1 MASTTEPAPNAV
13 TAYRGKNFEPSAVE
27 TFLYDWWER
36 SGFFTPPPR
45 REGERPFVMMLPLPN
60 VTGDL
65 HLGHALG
72 FGGYEDLMARWHRM
86 RGEPT
91 LWLPGSDHAGIIA
104 QIVVEKELAKER
116 GARRA
121 GDPETAA
128 STGGKAGL
136 GREEFL
142 AEMWRWME
150 HYQPRIYRQLRM
162 LGCSL
167 DWSRVHFTMEP
178 DMQRRVRTHFIRL
191 YRAGHLYRGDRI
203 VHWCLTCQ
211 TTYSDLE
218 AKHSERTDQLSYVR
232 YPWAEPMPAGTPDL
246 VIATTRPETIL
257 ADTAIAVHPDDV
269 RWKHLVGAAVLVPV
283 AERRITIVAD
293 AAVDPAFGTGA
304 LKVTPGHDATDF
316 DIGTR
321 HGLPVLTVVD
331 THGRMTPAAGPLAGL
346 DRDTARTAMVERL
359 QQAGLLVKQEPITH
373 AIGIHD
379 RCETVDEP
387 LVLKQWWMRMAPL
400 AAPAI
405 AAVRDGRTRI
415 VPAKFEKMY
424 FNWMENIRDWSI
436 ARQTWWGHPIPVW
449 YCRDCD
455 EIVVPDEDGPDPIPG
470 STECPRCRSHDLR
483 QDPDVLDTWFS
494 SALWPHSTLGWPER
508 TLDLARFYPGS
519 VLETGYDI
527 IFFWVARMMMM
538 GLQNMGEVP
547 FHTIYLHGLVR
558 TGTEKMSKSKGN
570 VQSPVGLIEQYGADA
585 LRFALVNGISAGA
598 DSQFSLSKL
607 DHARN
612 LTNKL
617 WNIGRFVLGRIEA
630 TAGALT
636 GPIDRSPAGDADLVD
651 ADRWI
656 LSRTEATVA
665 ECTRLIEGYLFG
677 EYTTALEQFVWTE
690 LADLYIELAK
700 PARRPAGSEAAAVR
714 TLAHVLDRV
723 LRLAHPVM
731 PFITETLA
739 LQLWA
744 QGSRDDAAP
753 SLVVSRWPEPAA
765 RDKPLEERFGTVSE
779 VIRAIRN
786 LRQEAGADPGRTVQV
801 TLAGDTAAVA
811 DALGTIGA
819 LARAEVTLGSGDGAP
834 TVVRGVEVRVALG
847 GDPRADRER
856 LERELVEARTALARS
871 QALLGSDFAAKA
883 PPPVIAKERARL
895 AEREAAV
902 AALEAEL
909 GQTR

>member
-1 MASTTEPAPNAV
+1 MTSTTEPAPTAV

-104 QIVVEKELAKER
+104 QIVVEQELAKEGR
-116 GARRA
+116 RRA
-121 GDPETAA
+121 AGSGTAEGAGD
-128 STGGKAGL
+128 GL

-142 AEMWRWME
+142 AQMWRWME

-167 DWSRVHFTMEP
+167 DWSRVHFTMDP
-178 DMQRRVRTHFIRL
+178 DMQQRVRTHFIRL

-218 AKHSERTDQLSYVR
+218 STHVERTDQLSYVR
-232 YPWAEPMPAGTPDL
+232 YPWADPMPAGTPDL
-246 VIATTRPETIL
+246 IIATTRPETIL
-257 ADTAIAVHPDDV
+257 ADSGIAVHPDDA
-269 RWKHLVGAAVLVPV
+269 RWTGLVGAAVLVPV
-283 AERRITIVAD
+283 AERRISIFAD

-331 THGRMTPAAGPLAGL
+331 THGRMTPTAGPLAGL
-346 DRDTARTAMVERL
+346 DRDTARKAMVERL
-359 QQAGLLVKQEPITH
+359 QKAGLLVRQEPITH
-373 AIGIHD
+373 AVGIHD

-436 ARQTWWGHPIPVW
+436 ARQTWWGHPIPAW
-449 YCRDCD
+449 YCRDCS
-455 EIVVPDEDGPDPIPG
+455 EIVVPDEDASDP
-470 STECPRCRSHDLR
+470 TECPRCRSHDLR
-483 QDPDVLDTWFS
+483 HDPDVLDTWFS
-494 SALWPHSTLGWPER
+494 SALWPHSTLGWPEQ
-508 TLDLARFYPGS
+508 TEDLARFYPGS

-558 TGTEKMSKSKGN
+558 TGNEKMSKSKGN
-570 VQSPVGLIEQYGADA
+570 VQSPVGLIEEHGADA
-585 LRFALVNGISAGA
+585 LRFGLVNGVSAGA
-598 DSQFSLSKL
+598 DSQFSMAKL

-612 LTNKL
+612 FTNKL

-630 TAGALT
+630 SPGALR
-636 GPIDRSPAGDADLVD
+636 GPIDRSPAADPDLVD

-665 ECTRLIEGYLFG
+665 ELTRLIEGYLFG

-700 PARRPAGSEAAAVR
+700 PARRPAGSDAAAVR
-714 TLAHVLDRV
+714 TLAYVLDRV

-744 QGSRDDAAP
+744 HGSRDDAAP
-753 SLVVSRWPEPAA
+753 SLVVSRWPAPGT
-765 RDKPLEERFGTVSE
+765 RDEPLEDRFASVSE

-811 DALGTIGA
+811 GALRTIGS
-819 LARAEVTLGSGDGAP
+819 LARAEVTLGSRSDLWVGAP

-847 GDPRADRER
+847 GDPEADRGR
-856 LERELVEARTALARS
+856 LERELAAARTALARS

-883 PPPVIAKERARL
+883 PPPVIVKERAKL

-902 AALEAEL
+902 AALELEL
-909 GQTR
+909 RTP

>member
-1 MASTTEPAPNAV
+1 MTTEPAPNAV

-36 SGFFTPPPR
+36 SGFFTPPPLR
-45 REGERPFVMMLPLPN
+45 PGERPFVMMLPLPN

-104 QIVVEKELAKER
+104 QIVVEKELAKEQGSRR
-116 GARRA
+116 GA
-121 GDPETAA
+121 DPDPAQ
-128 STGGKAGL
+128 KRAGL
-136 GREEFL
+136 GRAEFL

-167 DWSRVHFTMEP
+167 DWSRVHFTMDP

-191 YRAGHLYRGDRI
+191 YRAGHLYRADRI

-211 TTYSDLE
+211 TTYSDIE

-232 YPWAEPMPAGTPDL
+232 YPWADPMPAGTPDL

-257 ADTAIAVHPDDV
+257 ADTAIAVHPDDA
-269 RWKHLVGAAVLVPV
+269 RWSGLIGAAVLVPI

-316 DIGTR
+316 EIGQR
-321 HGLPVLTVVD
+321 HGLPVLTVIDVQ
-331 THGRMTPAAGPLAGL
+331 GRMTAAAGPLAGL
-346 DRDTARTAMVERL
+346 DRDTARKAAVERL
-359 QQAGLLVKQEPITH
+359 QSGGLLVKQESITH
-373 AIGIHD
+373 AVGVHD

-405 AAVRDGRTRI
+405 AAVREGRTRI
-415 VPAKFEKMY
+415 VPAKFEKVY
-424 FNWMENIRDWSI
+424 FNWMENIRDWAI
-436 ARQTWWGHPIPVW
+436 ARQTWWGHSIPAW

-455 EIVVPDEDGPDPIPG
+455 EIVVPEEDGPDP
-470 STECPRCRSHDLR
+470 TRCPRCRSDDLR
-483 QDPDVLDTWFS
+483 HDPDVLDTWFS

-508 TLDLARFYPGS
+508 TEDLARFYPGS
-519 VLETGYDI
+519 MLETGYDI
-527 IFFWVARMMMM
+527 LFFWVARMMMM
-538 GLQNMGEVP
+538 GLQNTGEVP
-547 FHTIYLHGLVR
+547 FHTVYLHGMVR
-558 TGTEKMSKSKGN
+558 TGTDKMSKSKGN
-570 VQSPVGLIEQYGADA
+570 VMSPVGLIEQHGADA
-585 LRFALVNGISAGA
+585 LRFALVNGLSAGA
-598 DSQFSLSKL
+598 DSQFSMAKL

-630 TAGALT
+630 TPDALRR
-636 GPIDRSPAGDADLVD
+636 PIDRSPAADADLVD

-656 LSRTEATVA
+656 LSRTEATVT
-665 ECTRLIEGYLFG
+665 ELSRLIEGYLFG
-677 EYTTALEQFVWTE
+677 EYATALEQFIWTE

-700 PARRPAGSEAAAVR
+700 PARRPVGSEAAAIR
-714 TLAHVLDRV
+714 TLAYVLDRV
-723 LRLAHPVM
+723 LRLAHPIM
-731 PFITETLA
+731 PFITDTLA

-744 QGSRDDAAP
+744 HGDRDDAAP
-753 SLVVSRWPEPAA
+753 SLVVSRWPEAGL
-765 RDKPLEERFGTVSE
+765 RDESLEERFSAVSE

-786 LRQEAGADPGRTVQV
+786 LRQDAGADPGRTVSV

-811 DALGTIGA
+811 GA
-819 LARAEVTLGSGDGAP
+819 LATIGSLARATVTLGSGEGAA
-834 TVVRGVEVRVALG
+834 TLVRGVEVRVDLG
-847 GDPRADRER
+847 GDPAADRAR
-856 LERELVEARTALARS
+856 LERELAEAKTALARS

-883 PPPVIAKERARL
+883 PPPVIAKERAKL

-902 AALEAEL
+902 MALEAEL
-909 GQTR
+909 AG

>member
-1 MASTTEPAPNAV
+1 MAITTEPAPNAV

-36 SGFFTPPPR
+36 SGFFTPPPPR
-45 REGERPFVMMLPLPN
+45 AGERPFVMMLPLPN

-86 RGEPT
+86 RGDPT

-104 QIVVEKELAKER
+104 QIVVEKELAKEYGDR
-116 GARRA
+116 HGA
-121 GDPETAA
+121 DPE
-128 STGGKAGL
+128 SGQRRAGL

-167 DWSRVHFTMEP
+167 DWSRVHFTMDP

-191 YRAGHLYRGDRI
+191 YRAGHLYRADRI

-211 TTYSDLE
+211 TTYSDIE

-232 YPWAEPMPAGTPDL
+232 YPWADPMPPGTPDL
-246 VIATTRPETIL
+246 VVATTRPETIL
-257 ADTAIAVHPDDV
+257 ADTAIAVHPDDP
-269 RWKHLVGAAVLVPV
+269 RWTHLIGQAVLVPI
-283 AERRITIVAD
+283 AERRIRVVAD

-321 HGLPVLTVVD
+321 HGLPVLTVID
-331 THGRMTPAAGPLAGL
+331 TRGRMTPAAGPLAGL
-346 DRDTARTAMVERL
+346 DRDTARKAAVERL
-359 QQAGLLVKQEPITH
+359 QVGGLLVRQEPITH
-373 AIGIHD
+373 AVGVHD
-379 RCETVDEP
+379 RCDTVDEP

-415 VPAKFEKMY
+415 VPSKFEKVY
-424 FNWMENIRDWSI
+424 FNWMENIRDWAI
-436 ARQTWWGHPIPVW
+436 ARQTWWGHPIPAW

-455 EIVVPDEDGPDPIPG
+455 EIVVPDEDGPDPA
-470 STECPRCRSHDLR
+470 ECPRCRSHDLKH
-483 QDPDVLDTWFS
+483 DPDVLDTWFS

-508 TLDLARFYPGS
+508 TEDLGRFYPGS
-519 VLETGYDI
+519 MLETGYDI
-527 IFFWVARMMMM
+527 LFFWVARMMMM

-558 TGTEKMSKSKGN
+558 TGTEKMSKSRHN
-570 VQSPVGLIEQYGADA
+570 VISPVGLIEQHGADA
-585 LRFALVNGISAGA
+585 LRFGLVNGVSAGA
-598 DSQFSLSKL
+598 DSQFSAAKL

-612 LTNKL
+612 FTNKL

-630 TAGALT
+630 TPDALR
-636 GPIDRSPAGDADLVD
+636 GPLDRSPAGDPDLVD

-656 LSRTEATVA
+656 LSRTEAAVA
-665 ECTRLIEGYLFG
+665 ELTRLIEGYLFG
-677 EYTTALEQFVWTE
+677 EYATALEQFIWTE

-700 PARRPAGSEAAAVR
+700 PARRPAGSEEAAVR
-714 TLAHVLDRV
+714 TLAYVLDRV
-723 LRLAHPVM
+723 LRLGHPIM

-744 QGSRDDAAP
+744 HGDRDDAAP
-753 SLVVSRWPEPAA
+753 SLVVSRWPEAGR
-765 RDKPLEERFGTVSE
+765 RDLRLEDRFGTVSE

-811 DALGTIGA
+811 EALGTIGS
-819 LARAEVTLGSGDGAP
+819 LARAEVSLGSGDGAP
-834 TVVRGVEVRVALG
+834 TVVRGVEVRVDLG
-847 GDPRADRER
+847 GDPVADRER
-856 LERELVEARTALARS
+856 LARELAEAKSALARS
-871 QALLGSDFAAKA
+871 QALLGSDFASKA
-883 PPPVIAKERARL
+883 PPPVIAKERAKL
-895 AEREAAV
+895 AEREATV

-909 GQTR
+909 GQSRSAS